1 MDASAA
7 IQLLLNA
14 HRLRQ
19 APRTGRV
26 MRGVTGTESVADH
39 SPAVALTPLVL
50 SESVDQPLDKCRL
63 STIALLHDLPENA
76 IGDLPTPVE
85 VPSPLGAEREAEML
99 VLSGLLRTLP
109 YAEEWHAWWRKSVDG
124 TSGVWRCG

>member
-1 MDASAA
+1 
-7 IQLLLNA
+7 
-14 HRLRQ
+14 
-19 APRTGRV
+19 
-26 MRGVTGTESVADH
+26 
-39 SPAVALTPLVL
+39 LTPLVL

-63 STIALLHDLPENA
+63 LTIALLHDLPESA

-85 VPSPLGAEREAEML
+85 VPFPPGAEQEAEKL
-99 VLSGLLRTLP
+99 VLSELLRTLP